1 MLRRATRLWVSV
13 IAFTGLSAAQ
23 GLKPKEKVTDYPV
36 SAALQDGYSIGA
48 EYLVHTLPTQTRSG
62 KADALV
68 ANDYLVIEIA
78 LYGPKFGS
86 IDSLSGTFEL
96 RINNQKTTLTPDS
109 PGTVAG
115 SIKFSD
121 WTQKRTLEMEA
132 GNGNAGVTIGP
143 PRTPRFPGDPS
154 AGTPRQSPIPEQN
167 PGGIERDPPLTIEE
181 RVKSSSLHHSDQN
194 TPFAGL
200 IYFPFTGKTKTIKT
214 LELTY
219 DGPKGKATLKLE

>member
-13 IAFTGLSAAQ
+13 IVLTGLAAAQ
-23 GLKPKEKVTDYPV
+23 GPRPKEQVTDYPV
-36 SAALQDGYSIGA
+36 HAALHDGYTIGA
-48 EYLVHTLPTQTRSG
+48 EYLVHTLPTRTRSG
-62 KADALV
+62 KTDALV

-86 IDSLSGTFEL
+86 IDALSGTFEL

-132 GNGNAGVTIGP
+132 GSGNAGVTMGP
-143 PRTPRFPGDPS
+143 TRTPRFPGDTS
-154 AGTPRQSPIPEQN
+154 AGSPKPSPVPEQN
-167 PGGIERDPPLTIEE
+167 PGGYERDQPQTIEE
-181 RVKSSSLHHSDQN
+181 RVESSSLHHADLN